1 MSRTKKIFLIAAIIL
16 IITAIISFF
25 FFKKTQPAPTP
36 APSSNNQLPI
46 GAFKMPSPSDLVMTI
61 NTPGGTVTTNNVYK
75 NSLYPLSKNGVAFH
89 DNSDYYAAFYP
100 EDQGFLI
107 VLQNPDIKLARNKA
121 EAEFIQT
128 LGITKEQACLLKVSI
143 TIPADI
149 SEQYSGKVYGLSFC
163 PGAKT
168 F

>member
-1 MSRTKKIFLIAAIIL
+1 MSKAKKIFLIVAIFLIIAAIV
-16 IITAIISFF
+16 SFF
-25 FFKKTQPAPTP
+25 FFKKTQTVSTP

-46 GAFKMPSPSDLVMTI
+46 GTFKMPSSSDPTMTI
-61 NTPGGTVTTNNVYK
+61 NTSGGTITTNNVYK

-107 VLQNPDIKLARNKA
+107 VLQNSDIKLVRNKA

>member
-1 MSRTKKIFLIAAIIL
+1 MNKTKKIFLIVAIIL
-16 IITAIISFF
+16 IIAAIVLFF
-25 FFKKTQPAPTP
+25 FFKKTKTVSTP
-36 APSSNNQLPI
+36 APNLNNQLPI
-46 GAFKMPSPSDLVMTI
+46 GTFKMPSLSDPVMTI
-61 NTPGGTVTTNNVYK
+61 NTPGGAVATNNVYK
-75 NSLYPLSKNGVAFH
+75 NSLYPLSENGVAFN

-100 EDQGFLI
+100 QDQGFLI
-107 VLQNPDIKLARNKA
+107 VLQNPDIKTARTKA

-143 TIPADI
+143 TVPAGI

-163 PGAKT
+163 SGAEL